1 MGVES
6 AVGTGKSKRKFTRH
20 SKMERR
26 KIMPFSNF
34 SAEYVR
40 DFIPMIA
47 VAVFGAGLQSFHG
60 KWRGWKNFFLSLAT
74 AGFGACLVGVL
85 FRGMGISTDI
95 AFFLSGMIG
104 YSGGS
109 LVDNLLDMTTHR
121 LTNEYADSHSDSY
134 GDFHGEH
141 HMPHHAEHHHEDF
154 PREDFPREDFPRED
168 THYEGKDN
176 Q

>member
-6 AVGTGKSKRKFTRH
+6 TVCTGKSKRKFTRP

-26 KIMPFSNF
+26 KIMFSHF
-34 SAEYVR
+34 TAEHVR
-40 DFIPMIA
+40 DFVPMVAI
-47 VAVFGAGLQSFHG
+47 AVFGAGLQSFHG
-60 KWRGWKNFFLSLAT
+60 KWRGWKNFFLSIAT

-121 LTNEYADSHSDSY
+121 LTNECSDFHSDSH

-141 HMPHHAEHHHEDF
+141 HMPHHAEHPHEDF
-154 PREDFPREDFPRED
+154 PHEDFHSESN
-168 THYEGKDN
+168 HYEDKDN

>member
-1 MGVES
+1 MFS
-6 AVGTGKSKRKFTRH
+6 HFT
-20 SKMERR
+20 
-26 KIMPFSNF
+26 
-34 SAEYVR
+34 AEHIR
-40 DFIPMIA
+40 DFVPMVA

-121 LTNEYADSHSDSY
+121 LINEY
-134 GDFHGEH
+134 EH
-141 HMPHHAEHHHEDF
+141 HGDPHDCSHDEHHHEDF
-154 PREDFPREDFPRED
+154 SHEDFPRESN
-168 THYEGKDN
+168 HYEDKDN